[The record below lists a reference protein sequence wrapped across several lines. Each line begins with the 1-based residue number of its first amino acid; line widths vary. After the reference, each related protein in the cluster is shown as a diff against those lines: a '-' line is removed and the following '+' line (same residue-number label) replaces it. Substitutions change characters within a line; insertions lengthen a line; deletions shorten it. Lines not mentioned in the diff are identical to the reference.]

1 MKQFFKIT
9 FASMLGFIIG
19 SIVLIFLLAGII
31 GGLAAGF
38 SNEPKETSIEDN
50 SVLHLKINYQIPDRT
65 NKGEFNFAALGM
77 GDAPKAFGLNEI
89 LSNIKKAAKDDHI
102 KGIMLELDLSP
113 NSYATLEEIRKEL
126 IDFKKSKKF
135 IIAYAEM
142 MDEHGYYL
150 ASTADRIYVN
160 PSGELLLNGFASQVV
175 YLKGAFDKLGLE
187 PQLIRHG
194 KYKSAGEPL
203 ISEHMSN
210 ENRKQIESYMGSLFH
225 QFVNNIAKDRK
236 KTSAEVEDII
246 NKLAI
251 REPMDAVK
259 LGMIDSLKYEDQ
271 ILDELRGRLGLK
283 TDAKVSLV
291 GLGKYKNTNN
301 DVSTADDKIAVVFCT
316 GDIVSGKSADGTM
329 GSETICETIK
339 KVRNDDKYKA
349 LVLRINSP
357 GGSALAS
364 DIIWRE
370 IVLTKKVKPVIVSMG
385 EVAASGGYFIAA
397 PADVIVA
404 QPNTITGSIGVF
416 GLLINAQK
424 LIHDKL
430 GINVETVKF
439 GEFANLGS
447 PEKPLNNSEKEIIQH
462 AIDKIYNDFIGRVAE
477 GRNLS
482 IAQVDSIA
490 QGRVW
495 SGKEAKEIG
504 LVDEFGGLDKA
515 IEIAAKKSKTTDY
528 RIVNLPEQKDP
539 FKELINSLSE
549 NASVYFMKK
558 ELGENYRWFTEIK
571 EAARFQGIQARMDYN
586 LKID

>member
-1 MKQFFKIT
+1 
-9 FASMLGFIIG
+9 MLGFIIG
-19 SIVLIFLLAGII
+19 SIVLVFLLAGMI
-31 GGLAAGF
+31 GALASGF
-38 SNEPKETSIEDN
+38 SQEPTEVTVEDN
-50 SVLHLKINYQIPDRT
+50 SVLKIRINYEIPDRT
-65 NKGEFNFAALGM
+65 NKNGLDFSAFAMDG
-77 GDAPKAFGLNEI
+77 APKAIGLNDI
-89 LSNIKKAAKDDHI
+89 LSNIKKAAKDDKI
-102 KGIMLELDLSP
+102 KGILLELDLTN

-126 IDFKKSKKF
+126 IEFKKSKKF
-135 IIAYAEM
+135 ILAYAEM

-150 ASTADRIYVN
+150 AATADKIYIN

-210 ENRKQIESYMGSLFH
+210 ENRKQIESYMGSLYH
-225 QFVNNIAKDRK
+225 HFVENIAKDRK
-236 KTSAEVEDII
+236 KSATEVEDII

-271 ILDELRGRLGLK
+271 IEEELKSRLGLK
-283 TDAKVSLV
+283 SDDKLSMV
-291 GLGKYKNTNN
+291 GLAKYKNTKT
-301 DVSTADDKIAVVFCT
+301 DISTADEKIAVIYCT
-316 GDIVSGKSADGTM
+316 GDIVSGKSTDGSM
-329 GSETICETIK
+329 GSETICEAIK
-339 KVRNDDKYKA
+339 KVRNDKKFKA

-364 DIIWRE
+364 DVIWRE
-370 IVLTKKVKPVIVSMG
+370 IVLTKKEKPVVVSMG

-416 GLLINAQK
+416 GLLMNAQK
-424 LIHDKL
+424 LVRDKL

-439 GEFANLGS
+439 GEFADLGS
-447 PEKPLNNSEKEIIQH
+447 PERPLNNSEKEIIQH
-462 AIDKIYNDFIGRVAE
+462 AIDKIYNDFVGRVAE
-477 GRNLS
+477 GRKMTA
-482 IAQVDSIA
+482 AQVDSIA

-495 SGKEAKEIG
+495 SGKEAKSIG

-515 IEIAAKKSKTTDY
+515 IEIAAKKAKTSDY

-539 FKELINSLSE
+539 FQEILTNLKD
-549 NASVYFMKK
+549 NASVYLMEK
-558 ELGENYRWFTEIK
+558 ELGENYRWLRQIQG
-571 EAARFQGIQARMDYN
+571 AAKMQGIQARMDFN
-586 LKID
+586 LKVD

>member
-89 LSNIKKAAKDDHI
+89 LSNIKKAGKDDHI

-301 DVSTADDKIAVVFCT
+301 DVSTADDKIAVVYCT